1 MSLSRAHTM
10 YFKLNFTPSK
20 NIPIV
25 QATAVPLSYVLEA
38 TFNEWL
44 SEMIPLRSDIPTI
57 IFHFWSPIFA
67 VISLI
72 LVFPITLNHLWR

>member
-1 MSLSRAHTM
+1 MSSRVFPEPM
-10 YFKLNFTPSK
+10 LYILTPPQKKS
-20 NIPIV
+20 IPIV
-25 QATAVPLSYVLEA
+25 DATAVSLSYVLEA

-44 SEMIPLRSDIPTI
+44 SGMIPLRSDIPMI

-72 LVFPITLNHLWR
+72 LIFPITLNHL